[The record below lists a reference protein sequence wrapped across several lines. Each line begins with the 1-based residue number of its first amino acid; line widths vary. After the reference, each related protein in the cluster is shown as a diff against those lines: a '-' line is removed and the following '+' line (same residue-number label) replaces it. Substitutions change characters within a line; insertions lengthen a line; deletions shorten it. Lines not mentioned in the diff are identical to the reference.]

1 MTKTE
6 RMTEAE
12 AITAWNTRLT
22 DERIAELET
31 DVRIWK
37 GEAQNRSEGM
47 VQLNLDRAAMGVEIY
62 KLKERI
68 AELEIALRQIANRQ
82 FHCQHCTASINMRH
96 IARAALKEQP

>member
-12 AITAWNTRLT
+12 AITAWNTRPT
-22 DERIAELET
+22 DERIAEGLT
-31 DVRIWK
+31 V
-37 GEAQNRSEGM
+37 EAELRKQQRGLHS
-47 VQLNLDRAAMGVEIY
+47 
-62 KLKERI
+62 RI
-68 AELEIALRQIANRQ
+68 AELETALRQIANRQ